1 MLNLPPNRRAR
12 CHLSFRLNRERDTVR
27 PLAHGWR
34 EFPPSPHSKDCPPSA
49 VLLCTELR
57 RYEQFLRDSCSPLF
71 LYFSFLCVPLPRN
84 NPELQQLHI
93 STCHAGQARQWRGEA
108 EALAAA
114 PSQRRDGVRFTC
126 STNCQKTKIHLPLSC
141 FGGNYLKCFS
151 DIPGSLPSYK
161 ITLRF

>member
-1 MLNLPPNRRAR
+1 MPFVFSPKQ
-12 CHLSFRLNRERDTVR
+12 REREREILSVHLHTDGENF
-27 PLAHGWR
+27 PLLR
-34 EFPPSPHSKDCPPSA
+34 CNDCPPSA

-57 RYEQFLRDSCSPLF
+57 RYEEFLRDSCSPLF

-93 STCHAGQARQWRGEA
+93 STCHAGLPAKRGSGGRPRLWLQPRLNAEMGSASHAPQTVKRQ
-108 EALAAA
+108 
-114 PSQRRDGVRFTC
+114 
-126 STNCQKTKIHLPLSC
+126 KIHLPLSC

-151 DIPGSLPSYK
+151 DIPGSLASYK